1 MICNW
6 HSRHC
11 HFIIIIYNSYC
22 IREEDPDDVPH
33 GHITSLAVRRTYRR
47 LGLAQKLMDQASR
60 AMVECFGAKYVSLH
74 VRVRLVMEKS
84 FGIYWNFFILPISV
98 TEQLYICMKIHLNL
112 GQ

>member
-1 MICNW
+1 MFSY
-6 HSRHC
+6 SRDC
-11 HFIIIIYNSYC
+11 LIIIIIYDPYC

-74 VRVRLVMEKS
+74 VRVRLVMENYTGMYFLS
-84 FGIYWNFFILPISV
+84 F
-98 TEQLYICMKIHLNL
+98 LY
-112 GQ
+112 